1 MRTSFPLLS
10 VKNFTVTDSPASC
23 PTLRPSHRR
32 HGATRMGP
40 AGRKVSHASKEKLVE
55 RAASTGLFDRIR
67 AAALFL
73 W

>member
-1 MRTSFPLLS
+1 
-10 VKNFTVTDSPASC
+10 
-23 PTLRPSHRR
+23 
-32 HGATRMGP
+32 MGP